1 MHNNMDKSP
10 GFIKAALIIIV
21 AVAILAAS
29 GISVRE
35 HLSPDEIAS
44 TTEQVAERGENF
56 YTKHVEVPLHT
67 IIFTPATI
75 VWEYIEEYGVGSVT
89 DWLENTMN

>member
-1 MHNNMDKSP
+1 MKKSP

-29 GISVRE
+29 GISVRDNLNPE
-35 HLSPDEIAS
+35 QIAS

-56 YTKHVEVPLHT
+56 YTRHVEVPLHT
-67 IIFTPATI
+67 IIITPATI
-75 VWEYIEEYGVGSVT
+75 VWEYIEEYGVGSVES
-89 DWLENTMN
+89 WLETILSVNTI